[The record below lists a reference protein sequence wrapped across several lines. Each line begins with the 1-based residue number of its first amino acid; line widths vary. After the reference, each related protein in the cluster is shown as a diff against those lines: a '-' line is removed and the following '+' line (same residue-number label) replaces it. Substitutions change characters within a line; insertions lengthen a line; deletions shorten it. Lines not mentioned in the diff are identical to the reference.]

1 MSAPVQRSSRRVPLL
16 VGDSVDA
23 FRRKVRAEALAEAV
37 EVVGTVTG
45 PLWHVDTV
53 VEVEARLQRLA
64 DGAVEGDDQ
73 EHDPVAE
80 LAAAV
85 LGPVWNGERIVIAPG
100 TKAPAAAPNP
110 VVPRAVSEASI
121 ARAERRARVGALF
134 GGVRWY
140 RIAADAG
147 AIEQ

>member
-23 FRRKVRAEALAEAV
+23 FRRKVRAEALAEAIAAAGDV
-37 EVVGTVTG
+37 IG

-53 VEVEARLQRLA
+53 VEVEARLRRLA
-64 DGAVEGDDQ
+64 DGAAEVADQGHDDA
-73 EHDPVAE
+73 AE

-85 LGPVWNGERIVIAPG
+85 LVPLRDGDRIVVEQDA
-100 TKAPAAAPNP
+100 TARMAAPDP

-121 ARAERRARVGALF
+121 GRAQLRARVGAF
-134 GGVRWY
+134 VGGVRWY
-140 RIAADAG
+140 RIAAEAG
-147 AIEQ
+147 AIEL

>member
-1 MSAPVQRSSRRVPLL
+1 MSAPVQRSRPVPLL
-16 VGDSVDA
+16 VGDSVEA

-37 EVVGTVTG
+37 EVAGAVVG

-53 VEVEARLQRLA
+53 VEVEARLRRLA
-64 DGAVEGDDQ
+64 DGVAAVDEPKRDA
-73 EHDPVAE
+73 VAE

-85 LGPVWNGERIVIAPG
+85 LVPVWNGERIVVDQDA
-100 TKAPAAAPNP
+100 TAPAAAPSP

-121 ARAERRARVGALF
+121 ARAECRARVGAFF